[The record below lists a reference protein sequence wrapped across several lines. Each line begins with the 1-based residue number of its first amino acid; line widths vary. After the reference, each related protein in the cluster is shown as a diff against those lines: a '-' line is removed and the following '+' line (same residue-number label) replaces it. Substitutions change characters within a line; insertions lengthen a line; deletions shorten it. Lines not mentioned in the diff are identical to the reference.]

1 MIDPKETLRAVV
13 VRATVEVEIEIPPA
27 RLLLPFVDPVHHAV
41 RTFEKW
47 RVKWRVRKPEPREG
61 YIDVDWDKATAHGL
75 REVALREAMQ
85 AVDWPAVLDEE
96 LAEAEK
102 GARR

>member
-1 MIDPKETLRAVV
+1 MIDPKEALRAVV

-27 RLLLPFVDPVHHAV
+27 RLLLPFVDPVGHSV

-47 RVKWRVRKPEPREG
+47 RVKWRVRKPEEREG
-61 YIDVDWDKATAHGL
+61 YVDIDWDKATAHGL

-85 AVDWPAVLDEE
+85 AVDWPVV
-96 LAEAEK
+96 LAEALKLAEET
-102 GARR
+102 RR

>member
-1 MIDPKETLRAVV
+1 MIDPKEALRAVV

-27 RLLLPFVDPVHHAV
+27 RLLLPFVDPAGHCV

-61 YIDVDWDKATAHGL
+61 YVDIDWDKATAHGL
-75 REVALREAMQ
+75 REIALRKAMQ
-85 AVDWPAVLDEE
+85 AVDWPAVLAEE
-96 LAEAEK
+96 LAGVEK
-102 GARR
+102 GDRR